1 MLSYHRRLPN
11 VWISHWIDEKA
22 VTEPISVS
30 VTDSILTNNASVKAF
45 FSDHRAIEFSPRHAR
60 KEEFGRGHP
69 APRKG
74 AAAPLTPASREHSIA
89 LAPPTPPPSPPAPP
103 PPRHRPLPRPPLR
116 PRPPRPLP
124 LRRPPLRRLPPRRL
138 PLRRLPPRHL
148 PPPT

>member
-45 FSDHRAIEFSPRHAR
+45 FSDHRAIEFSPRPAR

-74 AAAPLTPASREHSIA
+74 AAAPLTPASGEHYIA
-89 LAPPTPPPSPPAPP
+89 LFGSAD
-103 PPRHRPLPRPPLR
+103 LFI
-116 PRPPRPLP
+116 
-124 LRRPPLRRLPPRRL
+124 
-138 PLRRLPPRHL
+138 
-148 PPPT
+148 